1 MMKPNIKYSMVP
13 DDIKEYVCSS
23 FNLNGLQS
31 GSFLFGAFSG
41 DEPVGLISG
50 SVVNESVL
58 SISFISVTPVMRDS
72 GIGSSMIKSLAGHCK
87 LMGIGSIIVKYDSSG
102 CDIQRLERFLNRT
115 LPGVSEYE
123 YSTFRVT
130 TIAFGK
136 NFIKRFFPEAEF
148 NVTGQDRVSV
158 KYLEELDG
166 DIVSRI
172 DKESRNMVASYLL
185 PLPTSRFIVKEIS
198 VFAFIND
205 TIIGWS
211 VADRT
216 KYDNIHI
223 RSTFVR
229 PEYRTNGTGAYLWSL
244 IFKKFAETAYLNNI
258 VKYISFDFDRN
269 ENRINNLYE
278 ILFGR
283 YIIERTEHYIR
294 KALIM

>member
-31 GSFLFGAFSG
+31 GSFLFGAFFG

-87 LMGIGSIIVKYDSSG
+87 LMGISSIIVKYDSSG
-102 CDIQRLERFLNRT
+102 FDIQRLERFLNRT

-136 NFIKRFFPEAEF
+136 NFIKRFFPEVEF

-172 DKESRNMVASYLL
+172 DKESRDMVASYLL

-205 TIIGWS
+205 TLIGWS

-229 PEYRTNGTGAYLWSL
+229 PEYRTNGTGAYLWNL